1 MNERYISVTDD
12 EYVYFLDTKSTYY
25 KTLEDFEKAEFE
37 NAKNDNIDIEE
48 YEDAILQSA
57 SDKYWDYVYNYHV
70 EADTVCDLLNE
81 QYKTI
86 KELNKYCTAC
96 DDTLTTI
103 QELTYKLLTID
114 FKNAES
120 KADYCIL
127 LNELDNKDLSF
138 IHDCIKAIN
147 NCDIIE
153 MENLKRE
160 YYDGMIKN
168 E

>member
-1 MNERYISVTDD
+1 MTERYISVTDD
-12 EYVYFLDTKSTYY
+12 EYVYFLDTESEDY

-37 NAKNDNIDIEE
+37 TAKRDNIDVEE

-57 SDKYWDYVYNYHV
+57 SDKYWDYVYEYHV

-96 DDTLTTI
+96 DDTLITI
-103 QELTYKLLTID
+103 QELTYKLLSVD
-114 FKNAES
+114 FADVES
-120 KADYCIL
+120 KVDYCRL

-138 IHDCIKAIN
+138 IHDCIIAIN
-147 NCDIIE
+147 KCDLTK
-153 MENLKRE
+153 MEQLKRE
-160 YYDGMIKN
+160 YGDSDD
-168 E
+168 